1 MIIGEKR
8 EKVIENIRKAVGESA
23 FHDKVEVGDPVLTE
37 KQKEIL
43 LENYLRKRRTL
54 CFWLNNR
61 IARHIIHIITKKVN
75 RETVI
80 VGLENA
86 SSIRGGAIVTSNH
99 FSPVDN
105 TIVRTLAWKLGKRKL
120 CIVSQETNLA
130 MTGWIGYLMNYADI
144 IPISR
149 IPNYMSCKFEPLLK
163 KVLNRNDYVLIYP
176 EQEMWFNYCK
186 PRPTKRGAY
195 YYAAKFGVPVI
206 SCFVEMQ
213 VLDELDAPEFRK
225 VQYVMRVLPSIYPD
239 PAKSVRDN
247 SFAMCEQDYRQK
259 KSAYESAYGKPLDY
273 GFDPSDIAGWI
284 PPYAGER
291 P

>member
-8 EKVIENIRKAVGESA
+8 EKVIENIRRAAEEGA
-23 FHDKVEVGDPVLTE
+23 FHAKVEVGDPVLTE
-37 KQKEIL
+37 KQKEVL
-43 LENYLRKRRTL
+43 LKNHLRKRRTL
-54 CFWLNNR
+54 GFRLNNK
-61 IARHIIHIITKKVN
+61 IARHIIHIITKKAN

-80 VGLENA
+80 LGLENA
-86 SSIRGGAIVTSNH
+86 GRIRGGAIITSNH
-99 FSPVDN
+99 FSPFDN
-105 TIVRTLAWKLGKRKL
+105 TIVRTLAWRLGKRKL
-120 CIVSQETNLA
+120 SIISQDTNLA

-149 IPNYMSCKFEPLLK
+149 IPSYMSSKFEPLLK
-163 KVLNRNDYVLIYP
+163 KELNRNNCVLIYP

-186 PRPTKRGAY
+186 PRPMKRGAY

-213 VLDELDAPEFRK
+213 VLDELDTPEFHK
-225 VQYVMRVLPSIYPD
+225 VRYVMHVLPAIYPD

-247 SFAMCEQDYRQK
+247 SIAMCKLDYEQK
-259 KSAYESAYGKPLDY
+259 KKAYEAAYGKPLDY
-273 GFDPSDIAGWI
+273 GFDPADIAGWI
-284 PPYAGER
+284 PPCAGEM